1 MKNLFKQ
8 IIVDFH
14 RSTLP
19 KPSRRDIELPKLS
32 RNLRKAFIFV
42 GMRRSGKT
50 WALYQQMQD
59 LIEQGTN
66 IEKILYI
73 NFADDR
79 LFGLHAKDLKHIL
92 DAYFELYPNYIN
104 NSNVCFFFDEIHEVP
119 NWEAFIRRLLDTKK
133 MKIYISGSSA
143 KMLSKEIATLLRGR
157 AIVREIFP
165 FSFREYLQYY
175 DIKLKFPVSS
185 DQQSLIKHHLYN
197 FLIRGGFPE
206 ALEQLTVT
214 LAPKRKPT
222 LQKAKTTELLS
233 RDFYE
238 LLQGYIDSVIYR
250 DIIVRYQIKNSHII
264 KNLLVSCL
272 KNSTKLFSVHKIF
285 NDLKSQGYAV
295 SKNSLYKFMDY
306 FENAYCVFNL
316 PAYGFSMRKGAN
328 KEKKIYLIDQGLI
341 TAYTIKNDFEDF
353 ARLETAVF
361 LHLRR
366 RSKEIYYYQTKTGKE
381 VDLLCVESN
390 GKISLFQV
398 STSLSDQ
405 STKNR
410 EIEALQQAMQE
421 LNIKSSTIV
430 TLDDEEEIKF
440 GQKRIDCTPLWKFLL
455 DKNEMLGRC

>member
-8 IIVDFH
+8 IIIDFH

-19 KPSRRDIELPKLS
+19 KPSHREIELPKLA

-59 LIEQGTN
+59 LIRQGTN

-79 LFGLHAKDLKHIL
+79 LFNLQTKDLQHIL

-104 NSNVCFFFDEIHEVP
+104 NPNVCFFFDEIHEAP
-119 NWEAFIRRLLDTKK
+119 NWEIFIRRLLDTKK

-143 KMLSKEIATLLRGR
+143 KMLSKEIATSLRGR

-165 FSFREYLQYY
+165 FSFNEYLQYY

-185 DQQSLIKHHLYN
+185 DQQSLIKHHLHN
-197 FLIRGGFPE
+197 FLLRGGFPE
-206 ALEQLTVT
+206 TLEQLAAT
-214 LAPKRKPT
+214 LASKRKPFF
-222 LQKAKTTELLS
+222 KKTKITELLS

-250 DIIVRYQIKNSHII
+250 DIIDRYKIKNPHII
-264 KNLLVSCL
+264 KNLLISCL
-272 KNSTKLFSVHKIF
+272 KSSTKLFSVHKTF

-306 FENAYCVFNL
+306 FEDAYCVFSL
-316 PAYGFSMRKGAN
+316 PAYGFSMRKAVN
-328 KEKKIYLIDQGLI
+328 KEKKICLIDQGLI
-341 TAYTIKNDFEDF
+341 TAYTIKNAFEDF

-381 VDLLCVESN
+381 VDLLCVEPN

-398 STSLSDQ
+398 SISLNDQ
-405 STKNR
+405 PTKNR
-410 EIEALQQAMQE
+410 EVEALQQAMQE
-421 LNIKSSTIV
+421 LNVKSGAIV
-430 TLDDEEEIKF
+430 TLDDDEKEIRF
-440 GQKRIDCTPLWKFLL
+440 GQKTIHCAPMWKFLL
-455 DKNEMLGRC
+455 DI